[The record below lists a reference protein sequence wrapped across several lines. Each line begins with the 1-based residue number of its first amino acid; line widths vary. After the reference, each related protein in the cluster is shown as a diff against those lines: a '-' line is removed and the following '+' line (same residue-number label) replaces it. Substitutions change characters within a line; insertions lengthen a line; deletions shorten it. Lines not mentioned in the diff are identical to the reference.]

1 MIYSKKIM
9 NKIPKSITSSLQYSF
24 TIIAGMSTIAGLWGY
39 TVRDINEKFQWWLW
53 GLILLGAFLL
63 LSLVVFLIISKTKH
77 KEYSTV
83 INGKPIT
90 IKVGDIF
97 KESGWKVIPFSER
110 FDTDV
115 DDRIVAHNT
124 LNGKMIDYH
133 VDNFDDFKQTIINAE
148 NDTKSNLKPHTVK
161 GKKIYPLGR
170 LIPYKDFLL
179 LAFSH
184 FNENDR
190 SYLNIGEYEQM
201 LFSMWDEMRN
211 VYAAKHIVLPLLGGG
226 VTTINEFQEKNY
238 TDLLT
243 CMLCTL
249 RKSGFQPDQGISIIL
264 TQEAIEKIDMN
275 IIREEF

>member
-1 MIYSKKIM
+1 M